1 MTGQFIIVSVIV
13 TLVAVG
19 CYFSVDL
26 LGYQV
31 PALLLLM
38 SVSIAAMLFD
48 IWPVIYMAT
57 LSALIWNFFFIPPT
71 FTFHVGTTNDALM
84 LLMYFLVASIN
95 VVLMSRIRRFE
106 KIARDK
112 QEKQNTVKLY
122 KTLFNSL
129 SHELKT
135 PLSTLLVAS
144 DTLNHSGDKL
154 NENSKKELLAEI
166 EKSGL
171 RLQYQIENLLNMSRI
186 ESGTIK
192 LKKDWCDLNELVN
205 HIIAKF
211 SESHPGRKIEF
222 EENQTNPLYQLDGGL
237 IEIAIENILLNAIL
251 YTPEKSEIKI
261 MISGKKDFCEIN
273 ISDNGPGFPKNE
285 IAFAFDKFHRVEPM
299 KTGGTGLGLSI
310 AKGIVEVH
318 EGYITLE
325 NISTGGALFK
335 IKIPASS
342 SSLSIFK

>member
-1 MTGQFIIVSVIV
+1 LTGQFIIVSSIVI
-13 TLVAVG
+13 LLAVA
-19 CYFSVDL
+19 CFFSTDL

-48 IWPVIYMAT
+48 IWPVIFMAT

-71 FTFHVGTTNDALM
+71 FTFHVGTTNDALL

-106 KIARDK
+106 RIARDK

-122 KTLFNSL
+122 NTLFNSL

-135 PLSTLLVAS
+135 PLATLLVAS
-144 DTLNHSGDKL
+144 DTLNHGGNNLS
-154 NENSKKELLAEI
+154 ESSKKELLAEI

-192 LKKDWCDLNELVN
+192 LKKDWCDLNELIN
-205 HIIAKF
+205 HILAKF
-211 SESHPGRKIEF
+211 RETYPNRKIDF
-222 EENQTNPLYQLDGGL
+222 EENQNIPLYQLDGGL
-237 IEIAIENILLNAIL
+237 LEIAIENILLNAIL
-251 YTPEKSEIKI
+251 YTPENAEIRI
-261 MISGKKDFCEIN
+261 VASGKKEYCEIS
-273 ISDNGPGFPKNE
+273 ISDTGPGFPKNE
-285 IAFAFDKFHRVEPM
+285 IAFAFDKFHRVDPM

-310 AKGIVEVH
+310 ARGIVEVH
-318 EGYITLE
+318 QGTITLE
-325 NISTGGALFK
+325 NITSGGALFK
-335 IKIPASS
+335 IKIPTAS
-342 SSLSIFK
+342 SSLSIFR

>member
-1 MTGQFIIVSVIV
+1 
-13 TLVAVG
+13 
-19 CYFSVDL
+19 
-26 LGYQV
+26 
-31 PALLLLM
+31 
-38 SVSIAAMLFD
+38 
-48 IWPVIYMAT
+48 MAT

-84 LLMYFLVASIN
+84 LLMYFVVASIN

-106 KIARDK
+106 RIARDK

-122 KTLFNSL
+122 NTLFNSL

-135 PLSTLLVAS
+135 PLATLLVAS
-144 DTLNHSGDKL
+144 DTLNHGANNLS
-154 NENSKKELLAEI
+154 ESSKKELLGEI

-192 LKKDWCDLNELVN
+192 LKKDWCDLNELIN
-205 HIIAKF
+205 QILTKF
-211 SESHPGRKIEF
+211 SETHPNRIIRF
-222 EENQTNPLYQLDGGL
+222 EPNQTIPLYQLDGGL
-237 IEIAIENILLNAIL
+237 LEIAIQNIVLNAIL
-251 YTPEKSEIKI
+251 YTPENSEIKI
-261 MISGKKDFCEIN
+261 VVSGKKDFCELL

-285 IAFAFDKFHRVEPM
+285 IAFAFDKFHRIDPS

-318 EGYITLE
+318 QGFITLE
-325 NISTGGALFK
+325 NIASGGALFK
-335 IKIPASS
+335 IKIPAAS